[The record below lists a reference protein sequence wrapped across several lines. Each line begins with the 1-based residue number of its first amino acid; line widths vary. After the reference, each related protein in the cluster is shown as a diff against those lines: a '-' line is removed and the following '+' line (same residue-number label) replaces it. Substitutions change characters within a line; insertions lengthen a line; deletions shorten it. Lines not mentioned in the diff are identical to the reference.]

1 MNLLDPKLISIH
13 SYKML
18 VRIVKLQF
26 KEEKINDF
34 LMHFETVKWEV
45 ASFTGCKGMKLLQDI
60 KNPCIIM
67 TYSIW
72 DNEEALVN
80 YKKSE
85 LFESIWPNIKVWF
98 DAKAEA
104 WSLQTSFD
112 GFKEFDKIR

>member
-1 MNLLDPKLISIH
+1 
-13 SYKML
+13 ML

-34 LMHFETVKWEV
+34 LMHFETVKWKV
-45 ASFTGCKGMKLLQDI
+45 ASFPGCKGMKLLQDI

-72 DNEEALVN
+72 DNEEALEN
-80 YKKSE
+80 YKNSN
-85 LFESIWPNIKVWF
+85 LFTTIWLSIKIWF

-104 WSLQTSFD
+104 WSLQTTFN
-112 GFKEFDKIR
+112 GFKEINEIQQKKIKK